1 MAIKE
6 PVMDEE
12 TYVEKSGEEC
22 PFCRCGG
29 ELNVLTQLEVDVT
42 TACRDVECGHCG
54 TTFIEWFQL
63 AGFEKKS

>member
-1 MAIKE
+1 MAINE

-29 ELNVLTQLEVDVT
+29 NLNVLTQLEVDVT
-42 TACRDVECGHCG
+42 TASREVECEDCN